1 MSHLETARVIWARLN
16 EHHEGTNAVKARL
29 FQTHRREYEN
39 FTQKP
44 GESVEEMFGR
54 FQSVINKLRANK
66 SATDYFPTDHK
77 HALKLLHTL
86 DPKVWETTA
95 SAIVEG
101 ASYETLTTAQLFS
114 KLKASEVDKQLRSTP
129 QGGGSKSLAL
139 ASAEG
144 AKSNSSDSF
153 ALSSVSLL
161 SISEE
166 QLDTLGDED
175 LCMFNN
181 RVRRVYD
188 RRMAKKHGSKPGCF
202 ECGDSGHFVTDC
214 PKRNAYYTKGNGSGM
229 HDSGGPHKQNDY
241 RHRPRKGSRIKN
253 FKKFA
258 KSFHKETKHRER
270 AFMAKIQ
277 EHLLEDDS
285 SSSSSS
291 SSSSDD
297 EIVIKKGGKKGA
309 GGPAG
314 LCFMAMSP
322 ERRSWRSTRS
332 SSGFCTM
339 ALDGEGAGLEDPSSN
354 DDTSSEVSMSDEEI
368 LEILEDN
375 KRELKRYAKIT
386 KKTFKAY
393 ERVCAELVIAN
404 GKIAALSAPPP
415 EPNPMSECES
425 YLAVMA
431 DLGELKYK
439 YAQLVEERDAFRAN
453 LESTKRDLLA
463 AQALVVSD
471 VEPCETYP
479 HLESELEKL
488 RKQCDEQVRDLERVS
503 AELEGF
509 RARPTLLGA
518 CKVCPTLRE
527 ELA

>member
-1 MSHLETARVIWARLN
+1 
-16 EHHEGTNAVKARL
+16 
-29 FQTHRREYEN
+29 
-39 FTQKP
+39 
-44 GESVEEMFGR
+44 
-54 FQSVINKLRANK
+54 
-66 SATDYFPTDHK
+66 
-77 HALKLLHTL
+77 
-86 DPKVWETTA
+86 
-95 SAIVEG
+95 
-101 ASYETLTTAQLFS
+101 
-114 KLKASEVDKQLRSTP
+114 
-129 QGGGSKSLAL
+129 
-139 ASAEG
+139 
-144 AKSNSSDSF
+144 
-153 ALSSVSLL
+153 
-161 SISEE
+161 
-166 QLDTLGDED
+166 
-175 LCMFNN
+175 
-181 RVRRVYD
+181 
-188 RRMAKKHGSKPGCF
+188 
-202 ECGDSGHFVTDC
+202 
-214 PKRNAYYTKGNGSGM
+214 
-229 HDSGGPHKQNDY
+229 
-241 RHRPRKGSRIKN
+241 
-253 FKKFA
+253 
-258 KSFHKETKHRER
+258 
-270 AFMAKIQ
+270 
-277 EHLLEDDS
+277 
-285 SSSSSS
+285 
-291 SSSSDD
+291 
-297 EIVIKKGGKKGA
+297 
-309 GGPAG
+309 
-314 LCFMAMSP
+314 
-322 ERRSWRSTRS
+322 
-332 SSGFCTM
+332 M

-527 ELA
+527 ELAQARGDLEKWTTPSSVCEDCISIRMELAACKAEVKRLEKRSSYPSEECNTCAA